1 MPPCRMGNVHVALP
15 WGREG
20 SLQEGSPGRH
30 SMPVHFHDGAERWEN
45 EVVLIA
51 AALFSSTPKIHQ
63 GGEARIPGLHQG
75 KKTKS
80 WQFHSCPGDAPL
92 GASGEDPCEGREPLR
107 ADKTASSQ
115 NQH

>member
-15 WGREG
+15 WGGEG
-20 SLQEGSPGRH
+20 SVQEGSPGRH

-75 KKTKS
+75 KKNKVMAVPQLPWRCS
-80 WQFHSCPGDAPL
+80 AWGQWGRPL
-92 GASGEDPCEGREPLR
+92 
-107 ADKTASSQ
+107 
-115 NQH
+115 